1 MSHFTF
7 FFYEVITLSG
17 LTAPAEIAVM
27 SIMYEKHEML
37 FMIITNTTKFGRT
50 PPAVLLEANLR
61 F

>member
-1 MSHFTF
+1 M
-7 FFYEVITLSG
+7 ITLSG

-37 FMIITNTTKFGRT
+37 FMIITNTTKFCRT